1 MARIHFRPS
10 AAEDAFPEDEAPPA
24 ALPDHLHA
32 PGPTDRDLSARAAVA
47 ALKAIRSAPDPLAA
61 FASAAPAARIRIARS
76 AEGWTWLARLLETAG
91 AGAPPARPPATKAEH
106 DVEASG
112 IRASE
117 RGVPPH
123 PADPRDCGILWAERA
138 LQAQVAHWPEAAEPW
153 SRYGA
158 FLARTGQPRKRAAL
172 RAAAGTVGSIA
183 AAPANGDRSPDPAD
197 APLTAERGGRARPG
211 AGRGA
216 PEPSSPGPP
225 SPGPHE
231 RGRAPLQTL
240 AGTGRGT
247 HRRHAEPGGGGP
259 ASRSRITVIVPVYGD
274 PGSLASCLAALADTA
289 GRQPWRALLVD
300 DASPDPAVRALLD
313 RYAQEPWIDLC
324 RLPANRGY
332 IGAVSEGLRRV
343 PAGDVVLLN
352 SDCVVP
358 GGDWI
363 DRLAAHAAP
372 GTGTVTPFATD
383 GQAFGFPR
391 PFRPAPAF
399 LGDRLRRIDR
409 AARRANAGRSVRML
423 TSVGFC
429 TYVTRAC
436 LDAAGGLQAPGL
448 AAGYGEEVDFCLR
461 ASEAGFH
468 HLAAT
473 DCFVTHLGAASFR
486 AAKAVLVRR
495 NEAVLHRR
503 YPDYFARFAAQ
514 CAADPLRPAR
524 ARIERAL
531 VAADSRKGGLLLV
544 GRDAEALLATRT
556 AWSALQQGDPLR
568 LLEVDALA
576 APAPTARL
584 TSPGLLYPQN
594 LTYRL
599 PEDRDRLA
607 EDLAAL
613 GTPRVHVEAPLAGRV
628 AAWFPETPLSL
639 PPEDAPAA
647 PRLAHEL
654 RAGLEDASYAGLFV

>member
-10 AAEDAFPEDEAPPA
+10 AAEDAFPEGEAAPT

-32 PGPTDRDLSARAAVA
+32 PGPTDRDLHARAAVA
-47 ALKAIRSAPDPLAA
+47 ALEAIRSAPDPLAA
-61 FASAAPAARIRIARS
+61 FAAAAPAARIRIARS
-76 AEGWTWLARLLETAG
+76 AEGWTWLASLLEAAG
-91 AGAPPARPPATKAEH
+91 AGAPPARRPART
-106 DVEASG
+106 DGDGVEASE
-112 IRASE
+112 RPVSE
-117 RGVPPH
+117 SAEPPH
-123 PADPRDCGILWAERA
+123 PADPRDRGILWAERA

-158 FLARTGQPRKRAAL
+158 FLSRTRQPRKHAAL
-172 RAAAGTVGSIA
+172 RAAAGTVRSIA
-183 AAPANGDRSPDPAD
+183 ASPARSDRMADPAGD
-197 APLTAERGGRARPG
+197 PGAAVPGGRARPG
-211 AGRGA
+211 AGRRS
-216 PEPSSPGPP
+216 PEPP
-225 SPGPHE
+225 SPGHHD
-231 RGRAPLQTL
+231 RQGAPLQTVP
-240 AGTGRGT
+240 GTGRGT
-247 HRRHAEPGGGGP
+247 GRGTDRRHAEPAVDRP
-259 ASRSRITVIVPVYGD
+259 ASRSPITVIVPVYGD

-289 GRQPWRALLVD
+289 GRHPWRALLVD

-313 RYAQEPWIDLC
+313 RYAREPWVDLC
-324 RLPANRGY
+324 RLSVNRGY
-332 IGAVSEGLRRV
+332 IGAVSAGLRRV

-372 GTGTVTPFATD
+372 ATGTVTPFASD

-436 LDAAGGLQAPGL
+436 LEAAGGLQAPGL
-448 AAGYGEEVDFCLR
+448 TAGYGEEVDFCLR

-495 NEAVLHRR
+495 NEAVLDRR

-576 APAPTARL
+576 APAATARL

-613 GTPRVHVEAPLAGRV
+613 GAPRVHVDPPLAGR
-628 AAWFPETPLSL
+628 ASAWFREMPRPL
-639 PPEDAPAA
+639 PPDDAPAA
-647 PRLAHEL
+647 PRLAEEL
-654 RAGLEDASYAGLFV
+654 RSGLDGGSYAGLFV

>member
-1 MARIHFRPS
+1 
-10 AAEDAFPEDEAPPA
+10 
-24 ALPDHLHA
+24 
-32 PGPTDRDLSARAAVA
+32 
-47 ALKAIRSAPDPLAA
+47 
-61 FASAAPAARIRIARS
+61 
-76 AEGWTWLARLLETAG
+76 
-91 AGAPPARPPATKAEH
+91 
-106 DVEASG
+106 
-112 IRASE
+112 
-117 RGVPPH
+117 
-123 PADPRDCGILWAERA
+123 
-138 LQAQVAHWPEAAEPW
+138 
-153 SRYGA
+153 
-158 FLARTGQPRKRAAL
+158 
-172 RAAAGTVGSIA
+172 
-183 AAPANGDRSPDPAD
+183 
-197 APLTAERGGRARPG
+197 
-211 AGRGA
+211 
-216 PEPSSPGPP
+216 
-225 SPGPHE
+225 
-231 RGRAPLQTL
+231 
-240 AGTGRGT
+240 
-247 HRRHAEPGGGGP
+247 
-259 ASRSRITVIVPVYGD
+259 VPVYGD

-289 GRQPWRALLVD
+289 GRHPWRALLVD
-300 DASPDPAVRALLD
+300 DASPDPAVRALVD
-313 RYAQEPWIDLC
+313 GYAREPWVDLC
-324 RLPANRGY
+324 RLSTNRGY

-372 GTGTVTPFATD
+372 GTGTVTPFASD

-399 LGDRLRRIDR
+399 LGDRLGRIDR

-436 LDAAGGLQAPGL
+436 LEAAGGLQAPGL

-495 NEAVLHRR
+495 NEAVLDRR

-576 APAPTARL
+576 APAATARL

-599 PEDRDRLA
+599 PDDRDRLA
-607 EDLAAL
+607 DDLAAL
-613 GTPRVHVEAPLAGRV
+613 GAPRVHVDPPLADRA
-628 AAWFPETPLSL
+628 AAWFRERPLPL
-639 PPEDAPAA
+639 PPGDAPAA
-647 PRLAHEL
+647 PRLADEL
-654 RAGLEDASYAGLFV
+654 RAGLDEGSYAGLFV